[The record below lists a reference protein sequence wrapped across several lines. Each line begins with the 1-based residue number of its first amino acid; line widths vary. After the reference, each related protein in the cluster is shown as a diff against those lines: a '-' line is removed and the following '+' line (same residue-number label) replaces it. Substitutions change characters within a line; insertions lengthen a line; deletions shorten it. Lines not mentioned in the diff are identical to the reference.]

1 MAVVTFKVEGLEG
14 VVKTLLSLPPEIVS
28 KKGGPVRAALYKAAK
43 VIQTQ
48 ARENVQT
55 IVDTPNKG
63 GSDRSSGALKES
75 ITIRRRKPR
84 AGLNGEVYTVGI
96 SPIKRFYAD
105 TRHNVRKQRVGKGY
119 YILPPTYYAWFLE
132 FGTERMQPHPFMRPA
147 FDAKKD
153 EAVQTFVTEMNIRI
167 AAIVKKLERQ
177 NRVKT

>member
-1 MAVVTFKVEGLEG
+1 MATITFKVEGLKG
-14 VVKTLLSLPPEIVS
+14 VIDTLNMLPPEVVS
-28 KKGGPVRAALYKAAK
+28 KRGGPIRSALYKAAK

-55 IVDTPNKG
+55 IVDTPNRG

-75 ITIRRRKPR
+75 ITIKRRKPKE
-84 AGLNGEVYTVGI
+84 NGETYTVGI

-147 FDAKKD
+147 FDAKKT
-153 EAVQTFVTEMNIRI
+153 EAVETFTTELNKRLE
-167 AAIVKKLERQ
+167 AIVKKLERQ
-177 NRVKT
+177 NRVKS

>member
-1 MAVVTFKVEGLEG
+1 MATINFNVEGLDG
-14 VVKTLLSLPPEIVS
+14 VLKTLRSLPPELVS
-28 KKGGPVRAALYKAAK
+28 KRGGPIRSALYKAAK

-75 ITIRRRKPR
+75 ITIRRRKPK
-84 AGLNGEVYTVGI
+84 GNNNGEVYTVGI

-132 FGTERMQPHPFMRPA
+132 FGTSRMQPHPFMRPA
-147 FDAKKD
+147 FDAKKE
-153 EAVQTFVTEMNIRI
+153 EAVQTFTTELNAGIERI
-167 AAIVKKLERQ
+167 LKKLNRQ
-177 NRVKT
+177 NRVKD